1 MRQTT
6 PIRQCI
12 GCGQR
17 DEQRQLLRFTVGV
30 DGALRDGTRNGRGA
44 YIHRQRICIQR
55 FATSRAGLVR
65 SWGVM
70 VSREMR
76 ARYAALMEQYTMQE
90 SGK

>member
-1 MRQTT
+1 MKQTT

-17 DEQRQLLRFTVGV
+17 DEQHQLLRFTIGG
-30 DGALRDGTRNGRGA
+30 DAALRDGGGSGRGA
-44 YIHRQRICIQR
+44 YIHRQHACIQK

-65 SWGVM
+65 SWGVV

-76 ARYAALMEQYTMQE
+76 ARYAALMEQYTMQ
-90 SGK
+90 

>member
-1 MRQTT
+1 MKQTT

-17 DEQRQLLRFTVGV
+17 DEQRQLMRFTVGA
-30 DGALRDGTRNGRGA
+30 DGALRDGIGNGRGA
-44 YIHRQRICIQR
+44 YIHRQHACIQR

-65 SWGVM
+65 SWGVV

-76 ARYAALMEQYTMQE
+76 ARYAALMEQYTMQ
-90 SGK
+90 